1 MSASAF
7 GLRSGLLLKLTGLA
21 RLAADYEAANRLPA
35 GRFEDRALQT
45 LGIAV
50 EAHGLDH
57 LPQTGPLVIVANHPH
72 GALDGLALLS
82 AVRTTRSDV
91 RLIANHLLARI
102 PELHDSCFFIDPFGG
117 PAAAERSRS
126 GLRAAHLWLCHGGA
140 LIIFPSGEVAHRR
153 AAGAR
158 RFSVAGARGFSRAT
172 TAHTPDD
179 SEWHST
185 AGRLA
190 AASAA
195 RVVLA
200 SIDGHN
206 SFLFYA
212 AGRIHPALRTA
223 LLPRELLRKRG
234 STVRISFNA
243 LAGQSAGPKGPP
255 SVHHSEAVHHPRRVA
270 SIVPEVD
277 RSALAEDIGRLP
289 PARRLVDADRFAVY
303 CAPANE
309 LPAALREI
317 GRLREVTYR
326 LAGEGTG
333 RSIDLD
339 QFDRT
344 YLHLFTWDRR
354 AQCIV
359 GAYRLAP
366 TDRIV
371 ASQGI
376 EGLYTRRLFRF
387 DARLFE
393 RLPPAIELGRSF
405 VRAEY
410 QRHYTALLLLWKGIG
425 QYVVRNPRYRALFG
439 PVSISTRYS
448 DASHRL
454 LMAFLLQNHRH
465 AELAELVEAINPA
478 LQAPPPRGTAM
489 PSTVAETEAMINRL
503 EADGKGIPVLLRHYL
518 KLNARVLGFNVDPA
532 FGDVVDALMMV
543 DLADVDEA
551 ILRRYFGRNGAERLV
566 QARQAAA

>member
-1 MSASAF
+1 MSGFAF
-7 GLRSGLLLKLTGLA
+7 GLRSRVLLKLTGLA
-21 RLAADYEAANRLPA
+21 RLAGDYEAANRLPGA
-35 GRFEDRALQT
+35 RFEDRALQI
-45 LGIAV
+45 LGIRV
-50 EAHGLDH
+50 EARGLDH
-57 LPQTGPLVIVANHPH
+57 LPRTGPLVIVANHPH

-82 AVRTTRSDV
+82 AVHGTRSDV

-126 GLRAAHLWLCHGGA
+126 GLRAAHLWLRQGGA
-140 LIIFPSGEVAHRR
+140 LIIFPAGEVAHRR
-153 AAGAR
+153 AA
-158 RFSVAGARGFSRAT
+158 RGFSRAI
-172 TAHTPDD
+172 AEYTPDESD
-179 SEWHST
+179 WCST

-190 AASAA
+190 QSASAP
-195 RVVLA
+195 VVLA
-200 SIDGHN
+200 SIQGRN
-206 SFLFYA
+206 SRLFYT
-212 AGRIHPALRTA
+212 AGRLHPLLRTA

-234 STVRISFNA
+234 ATVHVSFNA
-243 LAGQSAGPKGPP
+243 PLARR
-255 SVHHSEAVHHPRRVA
+255 PRVVPV
-270 SIVPEVD
+270 VPEVD
-277 RSALAEDIGRLP
+277 REALVEDIRRLA
-289 PARRLVDADRFAVY
+289 PARCVVNADPFAVY
-303 CAPANE
+303 CAPAEE
-309 LPAALREI
+309 LPAVLREI

-326 LAGEGTG
+326 LVGEGTG

-354 AQCIV
+354 AECIV

-371 ASQGI
+371 ASEGV

-387 DARLFE
+387 DAELFQ

-425 QYVVRNPRYRALFG
+425 QYVVRNPRYRVLFG

-454 LMAFLLQNHRH
+454 LMAFLFQNHRH
-465 AELAELVEAINPA
+465 AELSELVQAINPKTQSPA
-478 LQAPPPRGTAM
+478 LRRGTAL
-489 PSTVAETEAMINRL
+489 PSNLAETEKLLGQL
-503 EADGKGIPVLLRHYL
+503 EADGKGIPVLLRQYL
-518 KLNARVLGFNVDPA
+518 KLNARVLGFNVDPE
-532 FGDVVDALMMV
+532 FGDALDALMMV
-543 DLADVDEA
+543 DLMDVDPA
-551 ILRRYFGRNGAERLV
+551 ILRRYFGREGAEQLIGRSF
-566 QARQAAA
+566 AA